1 MKTPENSQGRNVKR
15 ITLPSGRSIDVV
27 RPAEP
32 APQTRPL
39 HQCPSCESELVQPIC
54 WREGDE
60 NSWRL
65 TLECPNCFWSERGV
79 YSREQVDDLE
89 DRLDDGLCDLISD
102 LHRLAQAN
110 MAGDIERF
118 VSALH
123 ADRILPE
130 DF

>member
-1 MKTPENSQGRNVKR
+1 MMTPEDKQGHSVKR
-15 ITLPSGRSIDVV
+15 ITLPSGRSIEVV
-27 RPAEP
+27 RPAETTP
-32 APQTRPL
+32 RPL
-39 HQCPSCESELVQPIC
+39 HVCPSCDSELVQPIS

-60 NSWRL
+60 TCWEL
-65 TLECPNCFWSERGV
+65 MLECPNCFWSERGV

-118 VSALH
+118 TAALR

>member
-1 MKTPENSQGRNVKR
+1 MMTPEDNQGRTVKR
-15 ITLPSGRSIDVV
+15 IRLPSGRSIEVV
-27 RPAEP
+27 RPAETP
-32 APQTRPL
+32 RGPL
-39 HQCPSCESELVQPIC
+39 HACPSCESELVQPIS

-60 NSWRL
+60 TCWQL

-118 VSALH
+118 TAALR